1 MSINNTNTNKIN
13 INISEALLGA
23 LDKMKSAAGGVMGS
37 APAPVAGV
45 APAETGGFFS
55 GLFMK
60 ILFYLILFG
69 IIVGVITFGIPLLL
83 EHFKSYLP
91 DYLAG
96 IVDEY
101 VHELSEF
108 LEDPTR
114 QLTRI
119 FEEGVDGIVNGATD
133 ITRVVAGIAPEDL
146 TEGGR
151 NALNA
156 ITFMFDE
163 ELDDA
168 LTHDRYVWAL
178 PSETGRSIEEDAELL
193 TNCESVGSNISS
205 KYYNKKCYLINNEEH
220 GVSTLTDDDKLYEAG
235 QEPVKYDPDIRL
247 VNMRFS
253 PLYSLTDLDVNY
265 RTRAMHKEAAIESG
279 ELVDKCTL
287 ITTKA
292 ECDSNDVCNWTSA
305 DDSDPNDDLGTCSV
319 IENPICSNHNSSMNS
334 SCNADSDLNTDTNCH
349 NNIEICD
356 TLDDDGNYICKY
368 DPSTQRCETV
378 PIYTL
383 SDKYNINLPGRSS
396 ESEHYIGCTI
406 DNDDSTRS
414 NLEII
419 SSLPGL
425 KNYNTGIVS
434 EERYAEMNNLE
445 LPLNT
450 CGLTSY
456 THLVYTTN
464 DLGAN
469 SYNLTTDCENGQ
481 QEGDITDND
490 CDNWTNTRCYNE
502 NNIGNDPPLVN
513 DYDAFSLQDMIP
525 KTFRNMFCY
534 EYDDPRTLEGMDSEI
549 TDSFV
554 SLQTNNE
561 VAKALR
567 NSDGCGDAEGTI
579 RGEQDPEILSTWNPV
594 DAEDPCTSLN
604 PECEAIQY
612 NINDTN
618 HKKCVRK
625 PERICNP
632 DIDCE
637 NYNNNRILCEN
648 SYLGNKFCIWNQGEG
663 SNGECQNVECV
674 NIHDSRC
681 EHIGIDENNYK
692 QSEACQ
698 MPETTICE
706 PSNVGKSFGE
716 DFSCPGVNQCPL
728 NYIKDGDMCKYDC
741 LSNSSIDSVYNC
753 PYCVLN
759 TESGFLDH
767 FDVNFEFNWF
777 KGEGEDI
784 QPVDSTSGVY
794 DNTNSSHIR
803 LDISIADYQGKQ
815 AVPNIFSTLGEA
827 YGIIRSDRPTDLE
840 GNYPQGGISINSENG
855 DGWENSL
862 LRRQCKSGYTCS
874 EGGDGLNNTCRD
886 SSRIT
891 SVSNAELQN
900 TLCFNGRAN
909 GGEYTTFN
917 FGEYDTVQFD
927 NPIPEIEG
935 GDNAGTGEQLR
946 CSRTEDTSTLY
957 KQNRG
962 YSPII
967 QNLFNISSESG
978 MNMLNQAPFLESTAT
993 PLTEGKSKYLQR
1005 CINNPEVHQSAD
1017 TFIEC
1022 KFDENN
1028 NCPDDIDTI
1037 TSKPK
1042 CIHLGE
1048 FNANTIY
1055 NPGDN
1060 VGISYDF
1067 ASLDPTSPDIH
1078 ESFSEKYI
1086 ELGLHCES
1094 PGYHHDDYSK
1104 AKCIAK
1110 RYKYSKETLL
1120 NLERYLN
1127 IYLSKPSPGQPEGQ
1141 DPVNL
1146 DGLSESN
1153 ISTELFD
1160 DRPGRETSVIGN
1172 IHPCA
1177 AEDGYLNYMEYLR
1190 DLKDSNNPYKME
1202 LYKKIICQL
1211 NTGRNA
1217 GEPCQTDPTIGSV
1230 LPSSSA
1236 RDNIKKA
1243 WVTAGEPKYK
1253 MNDDNEA
1260 ELNGEPYT
1268 LDDYSNDILNKY
1280 ANYNMLSNTDK
1291 RELQNNYRKVY
1302 GNMGEQLCLYKVDRE
1317 ANNNIEERNYLPF
1330 SINDVVSTESGLYR
1344 NKNEIVCSDC
1354 FSGSSTGGDLCII
1367 PNCTED
1373 QRDRS
1378 NEMCNYDGSCR
1389 CSAFNEPENENF
1401 YHYNEETSLC
1411 ELTQCHNGSTLLY
1424 KNNNNNVAFKDDGN
1438 TPLCDCREESG
1449 TRAGGYFGPHCDLN
1463 NEDSVNGCHGQS
1475 QVWEF
1480 SVHGTDYKEIDY
1492 IRDKINLQDDEEGLI
1507 HLKIV
1512 DYLRLRTLYALGHN
1526 SEGLSKEE
1534 LKNNIE
1540 LFFDNLRT
1548 HNNKPTLPYNIFET
1562 IPDSHELI
1570 LFGNSDMYKNEEYDL
1585 FRFPYTLK
1593 EILAEVHERGD
1604 LYSPVNDI
1612 NKDNFL
1618 FPNHRSNSEIDN
1630 QNPSYANIR
1639 SLDSLFYYFYKNTSH
1654 GPTFCDCTKDS
1665 SGESNITS
1673 GGGSDLWYYKHLSYT
1688 TSVPEELILGEG
1700 ANQKHYRGKNKS
1712 HNWGFRCENTTDC
1725 QPEPGL
1731 GYGGYPIFSS
1741 LGHSLHRVLGG
1752 RQDVSFLINDGMKI
1766 FNENGDPKYTND
1778 NVIGSGNNHDGFFM
1792 SVRGLNS
1799 GWSWPGTHEVIDTT
1813 GCKYFNPETFESTD
1827 CDGDTKMSDIAR
1839 QKSGL
1844 NLSIGAEIY
1853 DFNSRELAQLNV
1865 SKDSG
1870 RLPNFIDPKGHS
1882 PLLCDCSKSIA
1893 PWTGEVSYNKQPQAP
1908 TFGDY
1913 CQAPLITSHDNPNN
1927 FNYNDHFN
1935 NYPTNIYDIIND
1947 DGSVSPVYMQ
1957 NGVCYRDGLIS
1968 GRGAMDENRRIYTN
1982 RSVSRKVMAPDGDC
1996 GRVGEMTLEYLL
2008 ENEYVCANN
2017 PSNCIGRSGDQI
2029 TMGSNFFNIGC
2040 DSRSSNNS
2048 CNGNDCVCNGTS
2060 CVNKDADYI
2069 NYQIKY
2075 SYDLENYHKDTDF
2088 TGYYPLYSPNFPRD
2102 TKTTAY
2108 ISQLYGDDL
2117 VSRNTNI
2124 NKDYKKRLIPG
2135 IDYSKDSVC
2144 GCSLDRVSGEGG
2156 KGCLEVAAG
2165 SDLCSGNGTRLNNGT
2180 CRCNDGYEGASCNTC
2195 KSTHYGY
2202 PNCQAKVRSGGCC
2215 PNQHENTL
2223 SNWGPWNVAEPSCAS
2238 GTCNHDTFG
2247 CNICA

>member
-13 INISEALLGA
+13 VKISEALLGA
-23 LDKMKSAAGGVMGS
+23 LDKMKSAAGGVIGS
-37 APAPVAGV
+37 APSAVAGVAPVAAAPVGGVAGV

-55 GLFMK
+55 GVFMK

-69 IIVGVITFGIPLLL
+69 IIAGVIAVGIPLLL
-83 EHFKSYLP
+83 EHFQSFLP
-91 DYLAG
+91 DFLAG

-101 VHELSEF
+101 VGELSEF
-108 LEDPTR
+108 LEDPIG
-114 QLTRI
+114 QLTGT
-119 FEEGVDGIVNGATD
+119 FEEGVDGIINDVTD
-133 ITRVVAGIAPEDL
+133 ITRVVAGIIPEDV

-156 ITFMFDE
+156 ITFMFDD

-178 PSETGRSIEEDAELL
+178 PSETGRSIEDDAELL
-193 TNCESVGSNISS
+193 TNCESVGSNINS

-253 PLYSLTDLDVNY
+253 PLYSLTDLDENY
-265 RTRAMHKEAAIESG
+265 RTRAMHKDAAIESG
-279 ELVDKCTL
+279 ELVDRCTL

-292 ECDSNDVCNWTSA
+292 DCDSNDECNWTSA
-305 DDSDPNDDLGTCSV
+305 DGTDPNDDFGTCSV
-319 IENPICSNHNSSMNS
+319 IENPTCSNHNSSMNS

-356 TLDDDGNYICKY
+356 TLDDDGNYMCKY
-368 DPSTQRCETV
+368 NPSTQRCETV

-383 SDKYNINLPGRSS
+383 SDKYNIHLPGRTS

-425 KNYNTGIVS
+425 KNYNTGIVN
-434 EERYAEMNNLE
+434 EEMYAQMNDLE
-445 LPLNT
+445 FPLNT

-469 SYNLTTDCENGQ
+469 RYNLTNDCENGEE
-481 QEGDITDND
+481 EGNITDND
-490 CDNWTNTRCYNE
+490 CNNWTNTKCYNE
-502 NNIGNDPPLVN
+502 SNGPTFVN

-534 EYDDPRTLEGMDSEI
+534 EYDDPRTLEGMDGEI
-549 TDSFV
+549 TDPFV
-554 SLQTNNE
+554 SLQINNE

-567 NSDGCGDAEGTI
+567 KSDGCGDAEGTI
-579 RGEQDPEILSTWNPV
+579 RGEQDPDILSTWNPGV
-594 DAEDPCTSLN
+594 AEDPCTSLN
-604 PECEAIQY
+604 SECEAIQY
-612 NINDTN
+612 NINGTN
-618 HKKCVRK
+618 HNKCVRK

-637 NYNNNRILCEN
+637 NYNNRDLCVN
-648 SYLGNKFCIWNQGEG
+648 SYLGNKFCIWNQTGTSPEE
-663 SNGECQNVECV
+663 GECQNLYEDDIDPNRKCV

-681 EHIGIDENNYK
+681 EHIGINENNYK
-692 QSEACQ
+692 QNGECD
-698 MPETTICE
+698 MPQTTMCE
-706 PSNVGKSFGE
+706 PSSVGKSFGE
-716 DFSCPGVNQCPL
+716 DFRCDGEAGTCPL
-728 NYIKDGDMCKYDC
+728 NYIKDGNMCKYNC

-759 TESGFLDH
+759 TESEFSNH
-767 FDVNFEFNWF
+767 FDENFEFNWF
-777 KGEGEDI
+777 TGEGDNI
-784 QPVDSTSGVY
+784 QPVDGTSGLVY
-794 DNTNSSHIR
+794 DNSNSSHIR
-803 LDISIADYQGKQ
+803 LDISIDDYQTQSGIS
-815 AVPNIFSTLGEA
+815 NIFSTLGAAE
-827 YGIIRSDRPTDLE
+827 GHTREGRIVNIPTTSGQWDTT
-840 GNYPQGGISINSENG
+840 
-855 DGWENSL
+855 L

-886 SSRIT
+886 STRIT

-909 GGEYTTFN
+909 GGDYDNFN
-917 FGEYDTVQFD
+917 FGEYDRVSFD
-927 NPIPEIEG
+927 NPIPGITEP
-935 GDNAGTGEQLR
+935 NPGTGEQLR
-946 CSRTEDTSTLY
+946 CSRTENTSTLY

-967 QNLFNISSESG
+967 QNLFNIGGSEMS
-978 MNMLNQAPFLESTAT
+978 MINQAPFLESTAT
-993 PLTEGKSKYLQR
+993 SLTDGKSKYLQR
-1005 CINNPEVHQSAD
+1005 CINNPEVHQTAD

-1037 TSKPK
+1037 TNKPK
-1042 CIHLGE
+1042 CIHIGE

-1060 VGISYDF
+1060 VGISYDS
-1067 ASLDPTSPDIH
+1067 ASLDPTSPNSP

-1146 DGLSESN
+1146 DGLNESN
-1153 ISTELFD
+1153 ISNELFD

-1190 DLKDSNNPYKME
+1190 DLKDSNSPYKME

-1211 NTGRNA
+1211 NTGRND
-1217 GEPCQTDPTIGSV
+1217 GEPCQTELTTGSV
-1230 LPSSSA
+1230 LPSNGAS
-1236 RDNIKKA
+1236 DNIKKA

-1253 MNDDNEA
+1253 MNDTNDVV
-1260 ELNGEPYT
+1260 LNGEPYT

-1280 ANYNMLSNTDK
+1280 ANYNILSETDK

-1317 ANNNIEERNYLPF
+1317 SNNNIENRNYLPF
-1330 SINDVVSTESGLYR
+1330 SGDSQQSYNNNR
-1344 NKNEIVCSDC
+1344 NEILCSDC
-1354 FSGSSTGGDLCII
+1354 LSGAGASGDDELCLIQK
-1367 PNCTED
+1367 CTTD
-1373 QRDRS
+1373 QRGRT

-1401 YHYNEETSLC
+1401 YHYNEVSNVC
-1411 ELTQCHNGSTLLY
+1411 EQTTCSNGSTLLY
-1424 KNNNNNVAFKDDGN
+1424 KNDNNNVAFKDDQG

-1449 TRAGGYFGPHCDLN
+1449 TTAGGYYGPQCDLN
-1463 NEDSVNGCHGQS
+1463 NEDSENGCHGQS

-1492 IRDKINLQDDEEGLI
+1492 IRDKINLQDEEGLI

-1526 SEGLSKEE
+1526 SEGLPKEE
-1534 LKNNIE
+1534 LKHNIE

-1570 LFGNSDMYKNEEYDL
+1570 LFGSSDMYKNEEYDL

-1604 LYSPVNDI
+1604 LYSPANNT
-1612 NKDNFL
+1612 NKDNYL

-1630 QNPSYANIR
+1630 QNPSYSNIR
-1639 SLDSLFYYFYKNTSH
+1639 SLDGLFYYFYKNTRH

-1665 SGESNITS
+1665 SGESNISS
-1673 GGGSDLWYYKHLSYT
+1673 GGDLDSQRWYYKYYNFST
-1688 TSVPEELILGEG
+1688 AVPAEHVVG
-1700 ANQKHYRGKNKS
+1700 AGDNQKHYRGKNKS

-1741 LGHSLHRVLGG
+1741 LGHSLYRVLGG

-1766 FNENGDPKYTND
+1766 FNEDGDPKYTND
-1778 NVIGSGNNHDGFFM
+1778 NVIGQYSGHEGFFM
-1792 SVRGLNS
+1792 SERGVNAD
-1799 GWSWPGTHEVIDTT
+1799 WTWPGTHEVIDTT

-1827 CDGDTKMSDIAR
+1827 CAGDTKMSDIAR

-1844 NLSIGAEIY
+1844 NLSSDAEIY

-1865 SKDSG
+1865 SNDSG

-1882 PLLCDCSKSIA
+1882 PLLCDCSKSVD
-1893 PWTGEVSYNKQPQAP
+1893 PWTDEVNYNKQPQSP

-1913 CQAPLITSHDNPNN
+1913 CQAPLITAHDNPNN
-1927 FNYNDHFN
+1927 FDYNAHFN
-1935 NYPTNIYDIIND
+1935 DYPDNIYDIINEN
-1947 DGSVSPVYMQ
+1947 GSVSLEHQQ

-1968 GRGAMDENRRIYTN
+1968 GEGAQLETRRIRTD
-1982 RSVSRKVMAPDGDC
+1982 RSISRKIMAPDGDC
-1996 GRVGEMTLEYLL
+1996 GRVGEMTNEYLIS
-2008 ENEYVCANN
+2008 NESQCSGMN
-2017 PSNCIGRSGDQI
+2017 SNCFKSGDQI
-2029 TMGSNFFNIGC
+2029 NIRNNEYNIGC

-2075 SYDLENYHKDTDF
+2075 SYDLENYHKDNDF
-2088 TGYYPLYSPNFPRD
+2088 TGYYPLGGQPTRD
-2102 TKTTAY
+2102 PKTTAY
-2108 ISQLYGDDL
+2108 ISQLYGDNL
-2117 VSRNTNI
+2117 LSRNTKI
-2124 NKDYKKRLIPG
+2124 KKDYKKRLIPG
-2135 IDYSKDSVC
+2135 LEYSKDSVC

-2156 KGCLEVAAG
+2156 NGCLELSAN
-2165 SDLCSGNGTRLNNGT
+2165 SELCGNRGTRLNNGT
-2180 CRCNDGYEGASCNTC
+2180 CSCNAGYAGANCTTC
-2195 KSTHYGY
+2195 H
-2202 PNCQAKVRSGGCC
+2202 PNYYQDPEYNWLVCQPKLEADKVCGEGGAYKC
-2215 PNQHENTL
+2215 L
-2223 SNWGPWNVAEPSCAS
+2223 SNSCTRYGP
-2238 GTCNHDTFG
+2238 GFDYTCN
-2247 CNICA
+2247 